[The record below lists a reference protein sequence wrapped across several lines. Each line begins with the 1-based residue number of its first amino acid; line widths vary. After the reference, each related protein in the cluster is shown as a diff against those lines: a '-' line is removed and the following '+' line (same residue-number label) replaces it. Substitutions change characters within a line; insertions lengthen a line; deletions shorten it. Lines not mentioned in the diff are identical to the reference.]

1 MEHNRR
7 HKEVGKMNTMTA
19 QNPMLPLLSRVL
31 IGALFVVAGSRKAMA
46 IAATAGYFAK
56 LGFPAPEAMAYLAV
70 LIEVGGGIALII
82 GWQTRW
88 IAWLLAA
95 FVVIAT
101 GMAHRFWEF
110 ADPAQYGAQLNNFL
124 KNAAII
130 GGLLLFATF
139 GPGSAS
145 VDKR

>member
-1 MEHNRR
+1 
-7 HKEVGKMNTMTA
+7 MNTMA
-19 QNPMLPLLSRVL
+19 MGNPTFPLLARIL
-31 IGALFVVAGSRKAMA
+31 IGALFLTAGIRKAMT

-56 LGFPAPEAMAYLAV
+56 LGFPAAEAMAYLAV
-70 LIEVGGGIALII
+70 LVEIGGGLLLII

-88 IAWLLAA
+88 IAWLLLVFTA
-95 FVVIAT
+95 IAT

-110 ADPAQYGAQLNNFL
+110 SDPGQYNGQLNNFL
-124 KNAAII
+124 KNVAIV
-130 GGLLLFATF
+130 GGLLMFITH

>member
-1 MEHNRR
+1 
-7 HKEVGKMNTMTA
+7 MNTMTM
-19 QNPMLPLLSRVL
+19 QNPTLPLLARIL
-31 IGALFVVAGSRKAMA
+31 IGALFVTAGVRKAMV

-56 LGFPAPEAMAYLAV
+56 LGFPAAEAMAWLAV
-70 LIEVGGGIALII
+70 LIEIGGGLLLII

-88 IAWLLAA
+88 VAWLLVL
-95 FVVIAT
+95 FTVVAT

-110 ADPAQYGAQLNNFL
+110 DAAQYNAQLNNFL
-124 KNAAII
+124 KNIAII
-130 GGLLLFATF
+130 GGLLMFATY

>member
-1 MEHNRR
+1 
-7 HKEVGKMNTMTA
+7 MNTMAMGSPT
-19 QNPMLPLLSRVL
+19 LPLLARTL
-31 IGALFVVAGSRKAMA
+31 IGALFLTAGIRKAMT

-56 LGFPAPEAMAYLAV
+56 LGFPAPEAMAWLAV
-70 LIEVGGGIALII
+70 AIEIGGGLLLII

-88 IAWLLAA
+88 IAWLLVL
-95 FVVIAT
+95 FTVIAT

-110 ADPAQYGAQLNNFL
+110 SDPGQYNGQLNNFL
-124 KNAAII
+124 KNVAIV
-130 GGLLLFATF
+130 GGLLMFITH

>member
-1 MEHNRR
+1 
-7 HKEVGKMNTMTA
+7 MNTMTA
-19 QNPMLPLLSRVL
+19 QNPMLPLLSRIL
-31 IGALFVVAGSRKAMA
+31 IGALFVTAGVRKAMT

-56 LGFPAPEAMAYLAV
+56 LGMPAGEAMAWLAV
-70 LIEVGGGIALII
+70 LIEIGGGLALII

-88 IAWLLAA
+88 VAWLLAI

-110 ADPAQYGAQLNNFL
+110 DDPGQYNGQLNNFL
-124 KNAAII
+124 KNVAII
-130 GGLLLFATF
+130 GGLLMFATY

>member
-1 MEHNRR
+1 
-7 HKEVGKMNTMTA
+7 MNTMTM
-19 QNPMLPLLSRVL
+19 QNPILPLLGRIL
-31 IGALFVVAGSRKAMA
+31 IGALFVTAGVRKAMT

-56 LGFPAPEAMAYLAV
+56 LGMPAAEIMAWVAV
-70 LIEVGGGIALII
+70 FIEVGGGLALIL

-88 IAWLLAA
+88 MAWLLAI
-95 FVVIAT
+95 FTGVAT
-101 GMAHRFWEF
+101 GLAHRFWEF
-110 ADPAQYGAQLNNFL
+110 DAAQYNAQLNNFL

-130 GGLLLFATF
+130 GGLLMYATY

>member
-1 MEHNRR
+1 
-7 HKEVGKMNTMTA
+7 MNTMIM
-19 QNPMLPLLSRVL
+19 QNPMLPLLSRIL
-31 IGALFVVAGSRKAMA
+31 IGALFVTAGARKAMA

-56 LGFPAPEAMAYLAV
+56 LGFPAPEVMAYAAV
-70 LIEVGGGIALII
+70 LIEVGGGLALIL

-88 IAWLLAA
+88 VAWLLTI
-95 FVVIAT
+95 FVVVAT

-110 ADPAQYGAQLNNFL
+110 DAAQYNAQLNNFL
-124 KNAAII
+124 KNVAII
-130 GGLLLFATF
+130 GGLLMFATY